1 MKNPILFHVK
11 IMDNFSLKL
20 RQFFCVT
27 KKKQIKK
34 NNLHLLESL
43 LKCLKKCWKTQTTFV
58 CKKIRLKMF
67 VYVQEAL
74 EIFSVQLNNTKSV
87 LWTLQSQLFLKV
99 VPIARTRLIIC
110 IRYLDMILVNKLIS
124 LNLTK
129 SNFKLTVPQSMKM
142 A

>member
-1 MKNPILFHVK
+1 
-11 IMDNFSLKL
+11 
-20 RQFFCVT
+20 
-27 KKKQIKK
+27 
-34 NNLHLLESL
+34 
-43 LKCLKKCWKTQTTFV
+43 
-58 CKKIRLKMF
+58 MF